1 MFISDEVTRGLDFV
15 YTYID
20 DDRLIASANAA
31 EHEHHLRQL
40 FERFQQYGVV
50 INPAKSVFGVATI
63 QFLGHT
69 VNRHGIQ
76 PVESKIQAT
85 SDFPPRPTLTKL
97 REFLGLVNFYGRFI
111 PKCSH
116 IVQPLTD
123 MLGSTGAATKTKS
136 CKKRQTCK
144 LGLGTLFLELDIFG
158 PNRRL
163 KIKTTSQKAYCRNW
177 ELGLLTVGTGDYKIQ
192 NGGQLNINSKTERN
206 IIFMELM

>member
-20 DDRLIASANAA
+20 DDLLIASGKTA
-31 EHEHHLRQL
+31 EHEHHLRQHL
-40 FERFQQYGVV
+40 ERFQQYGVV

-85 SDFPPRPTLTKL
+85 SDFPPPPTLTKL
-97 REFLGLVNFYGRFI
+97 REFLGLVNFYRRFI

-144 LGLGTLFLELDIFG
+144 LGLGTLFLELGTF
-158 PNRRL
+158 L
-163 KIKTTSQKAYCRNW
+163 VQKTVKDQTN
-177 ELGLLTVGTGDYKIQ
+177 
-192 NGGQLNINSKTERN
+192 NSKS
-206 IIFMELM
+206 LL